1 MHDPWTTLSNMFLYA
16 AQASTYSIATVII
29 ISLVQ
34 LVGRRWIP
42 AKWSYAL
49 WLILLVRM
57 ALPSGPDSGL
67 SLWNLVPSNT
77 LQLRPSAL
85 NPQIRPPGQIRA
97 SFPLLGERHVQANVE
112 QRLRNGQR
120 DESKA
125 ELTRPTLWR
134 LIPVIWCGGA
144 LLLLTIIAISNLHLW
159 NSVRKLRLVTEQP
172 LIELL
177 EDCKQ
182 LMKVRTVVGLV
193 ITDRVNSP
201 SLFGFIRPRILIP
214 TDMHSRIAMEE
225 MRYVFLH
232 ELAHLKRGDI
242 WIGWIVAVLQSLHWF
257 NPLVWWAF
265 FRMRADR
272 ELACDALALSYLGN
286 EDNRLYGGALIR
298 LLERFSQSQHLPA
311 VAGILENKA
320 QLKRRIT
327 MISQFSCPTRR
338 VGIASAALLT
348 ILSAVLLTDAKGK
361 PALIQGQSTVDSLKL
376 APIKVGGGIQ
386 QSKLIYKVDPTYPET
401 AKAAGLSGKVVLAVT
416 INEEGFVS
424 EIKAVE
430 GHPVLSDATVSAV
443 RQWRYSTTLLNGKP
457 VPVTT
462 KVTVSFSAGKP
473 VDTAYIEE
481 PSSMRGYE
489 ILPILVPPNLS
500 DAAAPARIHLMA
512 EPLSTYE
519 GRSYYT
525 VVANIAAP
533 VLAVDKPRLRDL
545 ANAGWPTDGIELRA
559 PMYFFLFIEKDGTIA
574 GIRQVQGPKIAEI
587 DRVLANTQV
596 ESPARFGTEGVPAW
610 VAVEIDIPT
619 ARLQS
624 LGR

>member
-1 MHDPWTTLSNMFLYA
+1 MHDPWTTLSNVFLSV
-16 AQASTYSIATVII
+16 AQASTYSIATIII

-57 ALPSGPDSGL
+57 ALPFGPESSL

-77 LQLRPSAL
+77 LHLRPSASS
-85 NPQIRPPGQIRA
+85 PKIGPPDQNKI
-97 SFPLLGERHVQANVE
+97 SSPLLGESHIQANVK
-112 QRLRNGQR
+112 QRIRHGQH

-125 ELTRPTLWR
+125 AFTRSILWR
-134 LIPVIWCGGA
+134 LIPIIWCGGA
-144 LLLLTIIAISNLHLW
+144 LLLLTVIAVSNLHLW
-159 NSVRKLRLVTEQP
+159 NSVRRLRLVTEQP

-182 LMKVRTVVGLV
+182 LIKVRTVVGLV

-214 TDMHSRIAMEE
+214 TDMHNRIAMEE
-225 MRYVFLH
+225 LRYVFLH

-257 NPLVWWAF
+257 NPLAWWAF

-272 ELACDALALSYLGN
+272 ELACDALALSCLGN
-286 EDNRLYGGALIR
+286 KDNPLYGGALVK
-298 LLERFSQSQHLPA
+298 LLERFGQSQHLPA
-311 VAGILENKA
+311 VAGILENNA

-327 MISQFSCPTRR
+327 MISQFSRPTRS
-338 VGIASAALLT
+338 VSIASAALLT

-361 PALIQGQSTVDSLKL
+361 PVLTQEQSTVATLRQ
-376 APIKVGGGIQ
+376 APIKVGGGVQ
-386 QSKLIYKVDPTYPET
+386 QAKLIYKVDPIYPET
-401 AKAAGLSGKVVLAVT
+401 AKAASLSGEVVLVVT

-424 EIKAVE
+424 DIKAVE
-430 GHPVLSDATVSAV
+430 GHPVLSDAAVAAV

-473 VDTAYIEE
+473 VDTAYVEE

-500 DAAAPARIHLMA
+500 DAEAPARIHFMA
-512 EPLSTYE
+512 EPLLTYE

-525 VVANIAAP
+525 VVANISAP
-533 VLAVDKPRLRDL
+533 VLAIDKPRLREL

-559 PMYFFLFIEKDGTIA
+559 PMYFFLFVGEDGAIA
-574 GIRQVQGPKIAEI
+574 GIRQIQGPQIAEI
-587 DRVLANTQV
+587 DRVLANTRV
-596 ESPARFGTEGVPAW
+596 ESPARFGTEGVP
-610 VAVEIDIPT
+610 T
-619 ARLQS
+619 AGLQS